1 MLELYLIIDESG
13 AKSKSDKQESSLK
26 DFGVMAG
33 FIAPEN
39 GYNYMKIAAKRIINE
54 LEGTY
59 KKTHLTD
66 LNLED
71 KSKIIKDFYRFAKI
85 NRIPWIYTAIYTQG
99 FFEFHNFEDIN
110 KGSQKKES
118 MHSELFKN
126 NIGKAIAFAK
136 DHFPKE
142 SMDLKITVISDNISK
157 GIIKDF
163 YNEIENIKPYL
174 LNGEKKEIRKF
185 YNKETNNLD
194 SYEMTYVMDEKNAN
208 NINLNSISLEILID
222 NDATFISDI
231 LNNTLY
237 KHIKTHLALH
247 DNVSDIDLNG
257 KKIIQN
263 YPLFETCYGYST
275 ENQMLF
281 ADAAFHYRN
290 NVK

>member
-163 YNEIENIKPYL
+163 YNEIENIKAY
-174 LNGEKKEIRKF
+174 GENQNTSFNLVRICDINMPHFFCCLIQKIVRLAMIYSIVF
-185 YNKETNNLD
+185 YDMSE
-194 SYEMTYVMDEKNAN
+194 V
-208 NINLNSISLEILID
+208 
-222 NDATFISDI
+222 SD
-231 LNNTLY
+231 LCCPGRLHLRLY
-237 KHIKTHLALH
+237 KH
-247 DNVSDIDLNG
+247 
-257 KKIIQN
+257 
-263 YPLFETCYGYST
+263 
-275 ENQMLF
+275 
-281 ADAAFHYRN
+281 
-290 NVK
+290 